1 MDKALLIFK
10 QAQEIRKKQEAFI
23 SAVTKNIRSIESL
36 EVLEVLEKSLEIKGD
51 E

>member
-10 QAQEIRKKQEAFI
+10 QAQEIRKKQNSII
-23 SAVTKNIRSIESL
+23 SAVTKNIRRIEDL
-36 EVLEVLEKSLEIKGD
+36 ETLEAVEKSLEIKGV

>member
-10 QAQEIRKKQEAFI
+10 QAQLMRRKQDAII
-23 SAVTKNIRSIESL
+23 SVVTKNIRRIEDL
-36 EVLEVLEKSLEIKGD
+36 EVLEALEKSLEIKGD